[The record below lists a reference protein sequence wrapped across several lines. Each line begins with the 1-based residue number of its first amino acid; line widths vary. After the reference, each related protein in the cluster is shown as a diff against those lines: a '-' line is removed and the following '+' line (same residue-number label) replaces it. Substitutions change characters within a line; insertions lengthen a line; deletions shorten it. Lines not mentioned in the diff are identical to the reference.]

1 MELSDFDLYKTDEL
15 VEHIPL
21 IYLQGQQVKLQRE
34 KFQAHEVE

>member
-1 MELSDFDLYKTDEL
+1 MTKVSDVV

-34 KFQAHEVE
+34 KFPAHEVE